1 MDSLIVKA
9 AYERED
15 IRITGGVGPVGR
27 EYIGSDIGLVS
38 GLGRSIGALVS
49 DNLEDVIN
57 ECDLVVIF
65 PGLSFPWDFSK
76 PADSIKKPSCA
87 ERRDFLQSRKPYLR
101 MQLMKFQ
108 L

>member
-1 MDSLIVKA
+1 MVNVVITAPRGHMDSLIVKA

-57 ECDLVVIF
+57 ECDLVVDYIF
-65 PGLSFPWDFSK
+65 RYPESFIACNLTTRLRGDSCEKSK
-76 PADSIKKPSCA
+76 
-87 ERRDFLQSRKPYLR
+87 FH
-101 MQLMKFQ
+101 
-108 L
+108 